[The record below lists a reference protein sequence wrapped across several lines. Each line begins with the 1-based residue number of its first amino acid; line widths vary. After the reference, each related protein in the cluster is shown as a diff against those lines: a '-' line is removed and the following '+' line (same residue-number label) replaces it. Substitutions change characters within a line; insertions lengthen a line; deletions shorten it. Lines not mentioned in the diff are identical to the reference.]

1 MDSGLADAP
10 EPGVCRDFRI
20 TYFHS
25 ALQGECQMTLAC
37 PNVAGV
43 FSSLRACASACADW
57 SASVDPPAAGFEW
70 PERTAP
76 LAGGPRLSE
85 GPAAAIGTDFMSE
98 LRQSYEHYDAAERA
112 SPDGVSTMSV
122 RAPYGGPGG
131 SAAAAADERCQ
142 LPILPGPCH
151 SRVPSYG
158 FNAASGKCEA
168 FDYGGCGGNAN
179 KFSSY
184 EKCASTCT
192 PAVSFQPAT
201 SVKPVTPPLDRT
213 MELAVAQCRGFKAPG
228 SPRLGVEPGPEG
240 PLVLQITSGTPS
252 SKVLLFVGETAGEAR
267 TPANLECPGT
277 KVGAK
282 FNSAYAVEIGADG
295 TGFFVLEGI
304 GPEERDLC
312 QKYVIEAVDTANCGT
327 SFLDTRA

>member
-1 MDSGLADAP
+1 
-10 EPGVCRDFRI
+10 
-20 TYFHS
+20 
-25 ALQGECQMTLAC
+25 MTLAC
-37 PNVAGV
+37 PGVAGV
-43 FSSLRACASACADW
+43 FSTLRACTDACTHW
-57 SASVDPPAAGFEW
+57 SAVDPSPPAADFDFEW

-85 GPAAAIGTDFMSE
+85 SPAAAVGTDLMSE
-98 LRQSYEHYDAAERA
+98 LRQSYEHYDAAER
-112 SPDGVSTMSV
+112 SGLDGVFNTMSV

-142 LPILPGPCH
+142 LPIMAGPCR
-151 SRVPSYG
+151 SRVPSFG
-158 FNAASGKCEA
+158 FDAASGKCEA

-184 EKCASTCT
+184 EKCAATCT
-192 PAVSFQPAT
+192 PAISFP
-201 SVKPVTPPLDRT
+201 VKPVTPPLDRT
-213 MELAVAQCRGFKAPG
+213 MELAVAQCRTFKAPG
-228 SPRLGVEPGPEG
+228 SPRLGVEPGPAG
-240 PLVLQITSGTPS
+240 PLVLQITNGAPS

-295 TGFFVLEGI
+295 TGYFVLEGI

-312 QKYVIEAVDTANCGT
+312 QKYVIEAVDTTTCGT